1 MKQTKKAN
9 WKKILLCS
17 TLLANMA
24 VTQLVPVTQVF
35 ADELKTSDSTTTTSS
50 EATQTSESEEVA
62 STTESTTNDSVAT
75 TPTLTQTKE
84 VTTLS
89 TGEELANRAN
99 PTDVQGLTDDQIQAL
114 ANVLY
119 GGMAQLDPNFG
130 MSVVNDKGE
139 IVSINFN
146 RGLRMSSRSTGTGS
160 ANINYSYNVSKGA
173 WSAWGEFFQKLYIDG
188 KLAYCVQPGVVFIPG
203 EGFTAQTELS
213 GITAAQRAQ
222 INRIINFGAKDSDSN
237 EFYVATQMAL
247 WEALGWGVS
256 TNLPNYDGYKAQIN
270 TNISDFLKLPSFGNK
285 EITVKVGDS
294 ATLEDTNGVLNNFKI
309 QTDGT
314 NSDVK
319 ISGNK
324 ITITPSVNSNDGSI
338 DLYRNSYYSGNQ
350 YFYVNGNGSQAVSTG
365 GNVDPTY
372 SHISVKVIKEGDLQI
387 GKQDGVTGKMVA
399 GTTYKG
405 TIGDDE
411 VEFTTGTDG
420 WSAISKKYLHG
431 TPYNLAETAVPDG
444 YVLDQT
450 PMTGTI
456 VGAETTKIIQKNDLQ
471 KAQSTVEKTK
481 EVYNA
486 EESTKQGKPVYE
498 MKPAPEIPF
507 TQKSTTDITA
517 PDGKTV
523 IEKAGEYT
531 DSQVTNAD
539 GLATFKPFYN
549 GAQNEYLL
557 TEDETP
563 ENYRPMEPKKI
574 VIPYGESSVS
584 VVAHTEKIQNLLKKG
599 KLVFNKKN
607 QIDPNNPLNLAG
619 AKFRLT
625 GRANTNTADVDIVFD
640 STTEATNMDL
650 KAGSYIVS
658 EIEYPNGFTQ
668 PDGQSETREI
678 VIEDQQTTTVDWDNK
693 PITPLTPTTPKT
705 TTVAPVSTKT
715 TGTLPHTGE
724 KSNSWIV
731 ALGAMTIVSVAGT
744 SVFYKKTKKT
754 A

>member
-1 MKQTKKAN
+1 MKPTKKAN

-24 VTQLVPVTQVF
+24 VTQLAPVTQVF

-50 EATQTSESEEVA
+50 EATEATESEESI
-62 STTESTTNDSVAT
+62 STNESTTSDSTVA

-99 PTDVQGLTDDQIQAL
+99 PTDGQGLTDDQIQAL
-114 ANVLY
+114 ANALY
-119 GGMAQLDPNFG
+119 GDMAKLDPNFG

-139 IVSINFN
+139 TVVINFN
-146 RGLRMSSRSTGTGS
+146 RGLSVYSRSTGTGS

-173 WSAWGEFFQKLYIDG
+173 WSAWGEFFQKLHIDG

-203 EGFTAQTELS
+203 EGFTAQTQLD
-213 GITAAQRAQ
+213 GITAQQRAK
-222 INRIINFGAKDSDSN
+222 INQLINFGAKDSDSN
-237 EFYVATQMAL
+237 EFYVATQMTI
-247 WEALGWGVS
+247 WETLGWGVS

-270 TNISDFLKLPSFGNK
+270 QNIADFVKVPSFTGK
-285 EITVKVGDS
+285 QTTVKVGES
-294 ATLEDTNGVLNNFKI
+294 ITLEDTNAVLSNFTV
-309 QTDGT
+309 QADGT

-319 ISGNK
+319 INGNK
-324 ITITPSVNSNDGSI
+324 ITITPSVNSNDGRI
-338 DLYRNSYYSGNQ
+338 DLFRNSYYSGNQ

-365 GNVDPTY
+365 GGSDPTV
-372 SHISVKVIKEGDLQI
+372 SNIPVKVIKEGDLQI

-405 TIGDDE
+405 TIGEDQ

-420 WSAISKKYLHG
+420 LSAISKKYIHG
-431 TPYNLAETAVPDG
+431 TPYNLVETSVPAG

-450 PMTGTI
+450 PITGTI
-456 VGAETTKIIQKNDLQ
+456 VGGETTKLTQKNDIQ
-471 KAQSTVEKTK
+471 KAGNTLEKEE

-486 EESTKQGKPVYE
+486 EESTKQGKPIYE
-498 MKPAPEIPF
+498 WKPAAELSF
-507 TQKSTTDITA
+507 TQKSITDVTA

-531 DSQVTNAD
+531 DTQVTNAE
-539 GLATFKPFYN
+539 GSITFKPFYN
-549 GAQNEYLL
+549 GAQNKIQL
-557 TEDETP
+557 TENTQRD
-563 ENYRPMEPKKI
+563 NYRPMEPLEFS
-574 VIPYGESSVS
+574 VPYGESSVS
-584 VVAHTEKIQNLLKKG
+584 VVAHKEKVKNWLKKG

-607 QIDPNNPLNLAG
+607 QIDPSNPLNLAG

-625 GRANTNTADVDIVFD
+625 GRANTNTADVDLVFD
-640 STTEATNMDL
+640 TTTEATNMDL

-731 ALGAMTIVSVAGT
+731 ALGAMTIVSAAGAY
-744 SVFYKKTKKT
+744 VFYKKSKK
-754 A
+754 AV